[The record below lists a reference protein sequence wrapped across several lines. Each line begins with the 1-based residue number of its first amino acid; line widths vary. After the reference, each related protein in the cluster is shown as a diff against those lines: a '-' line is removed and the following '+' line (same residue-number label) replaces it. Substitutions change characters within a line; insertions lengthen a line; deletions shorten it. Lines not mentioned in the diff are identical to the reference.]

1 MFMSDKIFEPF
12 DPILFG
18 WNTLKSNLSF
28 FTVLMVIVAGLYY
41 IVPLIQMIFMSDMVS
56 TPQASMLWLAIISA
70 FLYLIIYQVSELG
83 LITIALEFRDGV
95 AHNIEDFFKNYRLIP
110 NFFIGTIIYGLMVT
124 IGFILFVIPGI
135 YLSLKYLFYGYLIV
149 DKGLGPIEALKE
161 SGRMTDGAIKDL
173 IVYLLTLW
181 CGSAVIMMILGI
193 FIIAPLGFISA
204 AISKELAAG
213 FAVIVNLILMI
224 FNLLIIMS
232 ITKLS
237 MADVYRILEA
247 RSADASLFDGD
258 QEEAENMPEA

>member
-56 TPQASMLWLAIISA
+56 TPQASMLWVGILSA

-83 LITIALEFRDGV
+83 LITIALEFRDDV
-95 AHNIEDFFKNYRLIP
+95 AHNIEDLFKNYRLFP
-110 NFFIGTIIYGLMVT
+110 NFLIATIIYGLMVA
-124 IGFILFVIPGI
+124 IGFILFIIPGI

-149 DKGLGPIEALKE
+149 DRGLGPIEALKE

-213 FAVIVNLILMI
+213 FAVIVNLISII

-237 MADVYRILEA
+237 MADVYRTLEA
-247 RSADASLFDGD
+247 RSAAASLFDGD